1 MLHNEFEEL
10 IGRKATEQEYIE
22 ANAMYMEA
30 GDVDKFD
37 FCEEWLYLKGSKVA
51 KALYEKI
58 RTLQEWQHK
67 GLPMKRWAKFL
78 NESLVESESLDES
91 TVQRVDFWTMA
102 GQWARIEVEE
112 QAFEY
117 MEDEDD
123 EETYV
128 SGGFVTDGTNLI
140 IDYDGVYELPALVK
154 RAFEILSYDLSE
166 L

>member
-51 KALYEKI
+51 KALCDKI

-67 GLPMKRWAKFL
+67 GLPMKRWAKL
-78 NESLVESESLDES
+78 NDEPSVE
-91 TVQRVDFWTMA
+91 RVEFATTT
-102 GQWARIEVEE
+102 GQWACISVLE
-112 QAFEY
+112 QLFEY

-128 SGGFVTDGTNLI
+128 CGGFITDDTNLI
-140 IDYDGVYELPALVK
+140 TDYDGVYELPALVK

>member
-10 IGRKATEQEYIE
+10 IGRKVTEQEYIE

-51 KALYEKI
+51 KALCDKI

-67 GLPMKRWAKFL
+67 GLPMKRWVKLNDEPEMKKVEFL
-78 NESLVESESLDES
+78 
-91 TVQRVDFWTMA
+91 TMA
-102 GQWARIEVEE
+102 GQWACINLLE
-112 QAFEY
+112 QIFEY
-117 MEDEDD
+117 AEDEDD
-123 EETYV
+123 VETYV
-128 SGGFVTDGTNLI
+128 CGSFTTDGTNLI

-154 RAFEILSYDLSE
+154 RGFKILSYDLSE

>member
-1 MLHNEFEEL
+1 MLQHEFEEL
-10 IGRKATEQEYIE
+10 IGRKATEAEYIE

-37 FCEEWLYLKGSKVA
+37 FCEEWLYLKRSKVA
-51 KALYEKI
+51 RALCEKI
-58 RTLQEWQHK
+58 RSLQEWQHK
-67 GLPMKRWAKFL
+67 GLPYKRWLKLSSEPFMQGVEFL
-78 NESLVESESLDES
+78 
-91 TVQRVDFWTMA
+91 TTT
-102 GQWARIEVEE
+102 GQWACIKVLE
-112 QAFEY
+112 QTFEY

-128 SGGFVTDGTNLI
+128 SGNFKTDGTNLI

-154 RAFEILSYDLSE
+154 RGFEILSYDLSE

>member
-51 KALYEKI
+51 KALYDKI
-58 RTLQEWQHK
+58 RILQEWQHK
-67 GLPMKRWAKFL
+67 GLPMKRWAKL
-78 NESLVESESLDES
+78 LDESLVES
-91 TVQRVDFWTMA
+91 TVRRVDFWTMA

-112 QAFEY
+112 HTFEY
-117 MEDEDD
+117 MEDEEDD
-123 EETYV
+123 ETYV

-154 RAFEILSYDLSE
+154 RGFEILSYDLSE